1 MKKSLDITILLDKS
15 GSMESVKHE
24 TIRGFNNFVST
35 QKKLKALVN
44 LTLVTFNHHQQL
56 VYNAINCTEIPSFNS
71 KSYVPDGLTALLDTI
86 GGLYSSDPACGRQAR
101 YRFAQTSIHV
111 K

>member
-1 MKKSLDITILLDKS
+1 LKGINGECVSNNMKGGLYS
-15 GSMESVKHE
+15 SVLACGRQARYRFAQTRTSE
-24 TIRGFNNFVST
+24 G
-35 QKKLKALVN
+35 
-44 LTLVTFNHHQQL
+44 
-56 VYNAINCTEIPSFNS
+56 
-71 KSYVPDGLTALLDTI
+71 DTI